1 MKSGGE
7 KKQQKTYFCFC
18 FEENDSDLIHADDA
32 RRARLSDRTTRVSTA
47 SMATASLQTRS
58 LVTVCL
64 RGSGWQGKRRVVT
77 GSRVKTLNL
86 VRASASSSSGETEN
100 RAPLETRLA
109 LALQEDTALTK
120 NQNPIPPP
128 PLPDLKDLALMASL
142 EISDA
147 EAEKWTPQVHGVLR
161 WMSKVRPDGA
171 FPNPNTVYG
180 PSLSAL
186 LVMYVAV
193 ASALVVR
200 FTRAL
205 W

>member
-18 FEENDSDLIHADDA
+18 FEENDSDLIPADDA

-86 VRASASSSSGETEN
+86 VRASASSSSGETET

-109 LALQEDTALTK
+109 LALQEDTALPK

-186 LVMYVAV
+186 LVM
-193 ASALVVR
+193 
-200 FTRAL
+200 
-205 W
+205 

>member
-128 PLPDLKDLALMASL
+128 
-142 EISDA
+142 
-147 EAEKWTPQVHGVLR
+147 
-161 WMSKVRPDGA
+161 
-171 FPNPNTVYG
+171 
-180 PSLSAL
+180 
-186 LVMYVAV
+186 
-193 ASALVVR
+193 
-200 FTRAL
+200 FTRPERPGTNGQPGDQRRGSGKVDPAGARRVAMDEQGTAGWGFPKSKHCL
-205 W
+205 RTLFECTTRDVRSSC